1 MDWFRPILGNL
12 TRRLGGAYS
21 SSSSLPLRRTL
32 ELLTLVFFLAITSS
46 VISQF
51 LTNNSLSSTRRSN
64 CHFPAIFNFGDSNSD
79 TGGKS
84 AAFHRLPYPNGET
97 FFHKPSGRYCDG
109 KVIVDFIAERLGLP
123 YLGAYL
129 DSIGTNFRHGANFA
143 TGGSTIQSADVKVFE
158 AGFSPISL
166 EIQILQFK
174 QFKARTDELFNDE
187 ASSLDLKN
195 SLPRPE
201 DFSKA
206 LYTFDIGQNDL
217 HFGLKATGEEQ
228 LKASFPKT
236 IGTFA
241 QAIKELYQL
250 GARVFW
256 IHNTGPIGCLPF
268 SVIIYSPK
276 PENMDQIGCVKS
288 HNEVAKEFNTQLH
301 QRVSQLRVQ
310 LPDAV
315 ITYVDIYSAKYSLI
329 SEAKKYGFGNPL
341 EQCCGHYKDYYVQ
354 CGKKAM
360 VNGSEIVGNACS
372 DPLVYINWDGVHYSH
387 AANRWVAHHIQD
399 GSLSDPK
406 IPIAQACHNPDNSS

>member
-1 MDWFRPILGNL
+1 MDWFRPILGTVN
-12 TRRLGGAYS
+12 RRLGGVAS
-21 SSSSLPLRRTL
+21 SSWPLPLRRTV
-32 ELLTLVFFLAITSS
+32 EAFTLVFFLAITSS
-46 VISQF
+46 IISQF
-51 LTNNSLSSTRRSN
+51 LTNNALSSTRRSN

-109 KVIVDFIAERLGLP
+109 KVIVDFIAEKLGLP
-123 YLGAYL
+123 YLSAYL

-143 TGGSTIQSADVKVFE
+143 TGGSTIQSVDVKVFE

-166 EIQILQFK
+166 EIQLLQFK
-174 QFKARTDELFNDE
+174 QFKARSDELFNE
-187 ASSLDLKN
+187 ATSSNLKN

-217 HFGLKATGEEQ
+217 HFGFKAMGEEQ

-250 GARVFW
+250 GARAFW
-256 IHNTGPIGCLPF
+256 IHNTGPIGCLPYT
-268 SVIIYSPK
+268 VIRNSPK
-276 PENMDQIGCVKS
+276 PEDTNQNGCVKS
-288 HNEVAKEFNTQLH
+288 HNEVAKEFNRQLH
-301 QRVSQLRVQ
+301 QRISQLRVQ

-329 SEAKKYGFGNPL
+329 SEAKKYGFANPL
-341 EQCCGHYKDYYVQ
+341 EQCCGHYRDYYVQ

-360 VNGSEIVGNACS
+360 VNGSEIFGNVCS
-372 DPLVYINWDGVHYSH
+372 DPSVSISWDGVHYSH
-387 AANRWVAHHIQD
+387 AANRWVAHQIED

-406 IPIAQACHNPDNSS
+406 ISIAQACHNPAES